1 MIEVNV
7 KTDTREEITFEII
20 INETYSYLVE
30 ALLIEDTDTFSIRAY
45 DTIHANVNPYNEN
58 EVMHG
63 LFDSDGGT
71 FEGFEIEINLE
82 EGNNQEIINLLE
94 NEVLEVLF
102 NKRNGLTTKY
112 NYNITE

>member
-1 MIEVNV
+1 MLEVKV
-7 KTDTREEITFEII
+7 KTDTREEIVLNVTID
-20 INETYSYLVE
+20 ETYDYLVE

-45 DTIHANVNPYNEN
+45 DTVNADVNPYNAN

-71 FEGFEIEINLE
+71 FEGFEIEIDLE
-82 EGNNQEIINLLE
+82 KENNQEIINTLE
-94 NEVLEVLF
+94 KEIIEILF

-112 NYNITE
+112 NYNS